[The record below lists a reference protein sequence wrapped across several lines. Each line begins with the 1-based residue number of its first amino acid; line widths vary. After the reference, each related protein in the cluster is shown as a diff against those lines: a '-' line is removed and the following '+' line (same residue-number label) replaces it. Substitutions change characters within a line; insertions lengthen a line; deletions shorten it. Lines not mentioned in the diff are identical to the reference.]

1 MLAYLLAP
9 HPTVKDDRAPLPGC
23 MGSGSAQFL
32 RRQEVGTLGSP
43 HMAPSRRPM
52 EDSTV
57 TDGWGLMPRAF
68 TRVSLAAVDDAAPD
82 NGFGD
87 RWEARVAR
95 DALAAER
102 TGVTLF
108 RLLPGKRSPF
118 THRHTDAEE
127 IYVVLSGSGRV
138 KLDDQ
143 LLDVCPLDSIRVAP
157 ATARAFEAGQDGLE
171 FLAFGPH
178 HPGDG
183 EPVEDPWTDQ

>member
-1 MLAYLLAP
+1 MP
-9 HPTVKDDRAPLPGC
+9 
-23 MGSGSAQFL
+23 
-32 RRQEVGTLGSP
+32 
-43 HMAPSRRPM
+43 
-52 EDSTV
+52 
-57 TDGWGLMPRAF
+57 DGF
-68 TRVSLAAVDDAAPD
+68 TKVSLAEVDDAAPG

-95 DALAAER
+95 SALAAER

-127 IYVVLSGSGRV
+127 VYVVLSGRGRV
-138 KLDDQ
+138 KLDGE
-143 LLDVCPLDSIRVAP
+143 LLDVAPLDCVRVAP
-157 ATARAFEAGQDGLE
+157 ATARAFEAGPDGLE

-183 EPVEDPWTDQ
+183 EPIPDPWTDR